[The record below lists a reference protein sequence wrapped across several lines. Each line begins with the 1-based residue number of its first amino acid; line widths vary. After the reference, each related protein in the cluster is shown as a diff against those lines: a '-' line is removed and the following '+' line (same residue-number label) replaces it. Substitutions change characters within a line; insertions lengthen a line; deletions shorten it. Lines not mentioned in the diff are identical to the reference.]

1 MNSEIKM
8 NVSSLIRKD
17 GDKAIYVMFTDGDK
31 EAEFIVPECRL
42 LNNKGFTD
50 EEIGNLIEYIK
61 NEQDYIYNIAKKVN
75 PIKGFMGRQQ
85 GV

>member
-50 EEIGNLIEYIK
+50 EEIGNLDR
-61 NEQDYIYNIAKKVN
+61 QN
-75 PIKGFMGRQQ
+75 PGLNTRGYFFGSAF
-85 GV
+85 